1 MDPGKSVAEIQYP
14 HSWYNLQE
22 KEVWV
27 AVHFLKGNELQRDH
41 IELPAG
47 YYPSAKRICKG
58 IEAKKHR
65 TELRK
70 KYDIGLDEVNHNM
83 LGFKQTIFQ
92 TGNHI
97 ADFVADVNQGLN
109 SLYVYCPLVE
119 PRMVGDAHVPPL
131 RIVPVEGRDGQMVTR
146 VFDPIQYC
154 TLLQRRFQDV
164 EIDIR
169 DDMGRVVPFERGRVV
184 VTLHCRKKTTYLPRS
199 RLIVVMRNLTKTI
212 IYIKLEADRPYMP
225 EVVFRKDMAWEVYLE
240 DFSKPPCHYSRK
252 EPKR

>member
-1 MDPGKSVAEIQYP
+1 MDYFPNNTLTRYTTRLPQMLDLDGSWEIGVAEIQYP

-70 KYDIGLDEVNHNM
+70 KYDIGLDEVNHKVGITVKDHTQVTLSPVLQNM
-83 LGFKQTIFQ
+83 LGFKQAIFQ

-119 PRMVGDAHVPPL
+119 PRMVGDAHVPLL

-184 VTLHCRKKTTYLPRS
+184 VTLHCRKKTTYFP
-199 RLIVVMRNLTKTI
+199 
-212 IYIKLEADRPYMP
+212 
-225 EVVFRKDMAWEVYLE
+225 
-240 DFSKPPCHYSRK
+240 
-252 EPKR
+252 